1 MIAARSIFA
10 PGLAAL
16 LFAWPAFAHA
26 DVKDAGPGGFTIE
39 QKLDIAAD
47 RAKLW
52 RTLIHPELWW
62 SPDHTYSGDA
72 RKLRLDARAG
82 GCWCESI
89 KGGTVEHLRVVFVQ
103 KEQLLRLSGGL
114 GPLQG
119 MASGTLSLALES
131 RGQAVDLTMTYRVWG
146 YDPAGLDKLAPIV
159 DQVLAE
165 QMARLKST
173 AETGKPAT

>member
-1 MIAARSIFA
+1 MLRSRKKRA
-10 PGLAAL
+10 TGLAAL

-26 DVKDAGPGGFTIE
+26 EVKDAGPGGFTIE

-62 SPDHTYSGDA
+62 SPDHSYSGDA
-72 RKLRLDARAG
+72 RQLRLGAHAG
-82 GCWCESI
+82 GCWCESV
-89 KGGTVEHLRVVFVQ
+89 KGGTVEHLRVVYIQ
-103 KEQLLRLSGGL
+103 KEELLRLSGGL

-119 MASGTLSLALES
+119 MADGAMTFTLAADETRSGFTLS
-131 RGQAVDLTMTYRVWG
+131 YHVWG

-165 QMARLKST
+165 QMARLKSVV
-173 AETGKPAT
+173 ETGKPAP